1 MRFKRN
7 KVSFVS
13 RSDRSRLAT
22 LGLRGDFFFADTANI
37 IRLVDDHLDRSE
49 LPACGARK
57 HSRVLNK
64 IDYFLIFKNK

>member
-1 MRFKRN
+1 
-7 KVSFVS
+7 V
-13 RSDRSRLAT
+13 DAAHRLRPA
-22 LGLRGDFFFADTANI
+22 
-37 IRLVDDHLDRSE
+37 DDHLDRSE

>member
-1 MRFKRN
+1 M
-7 KVSFVS
+7 
-13 RSDRSRLAT
+13 
-22 LGLRGDFFFADTANI
+22 LGLRGGFFFADTANI